1 MNTAARLMIENLLS
15 DWAVQEHG
23 SGWSVDNVAPMPG
36 NAGLSFGFDL
46 HEPEGR
52 LIESLVIRLA
62 PPGVRRSGATDVLAQ
77 VPILRGLGERGLPVA
92 PLRWYGD
99 ESGCLGVDA
108 FVVARLPGKPFHMT
122 EEAGSAV
129 PGPGG
134 PSELFDRAVDALAVI
149 HAVPWT
155 ELDMKTEGPRSLAA
169 EIDLWGRLLRRVEAP
184 PHPAATR
191 LEADLRATIRAD
203 VHVGLFH
210 GDFQT
215 NNLLFEKGRLTG
227 ILDWELAGVGAQLLD
242 LGWLAM
248 MTDPASWEEPYR
260 ACLRTVANP
269 QSLRLRYER
278 ASGHAVPDFDWFVA
292 LACFRFGAILSY
304 NTMLH
309 RTGRRPDPLY
319 DLMAPSL
326 PRLLER
332 GSELISN
339 ERKKD

>member
-1 MNTAARLMIENLLS
+1 MIEDLLS
-15 DWAVQEHG
+15 DWAVQEYG
-23 SGWSVDNVAPMPG
+23 PGWSVDCVAPMPG
-36 NAGLSFGFDL
+36 NAGLSFGFNL
-46 HEPEGR
+46 HEPGGR
-52 LIESLVIRLA
+52 LSEALVIRFA

-77 VPILRGLGERGLPVA
+77 VPILRGLGERSLPVA

-99 ESGCLGVDA
+99 ESGCLGIDA
-108 FVVARLPGKPFHMT
+108 FVVARLPGRPFHMT
-122 EEAGSAV
+122 EEVGSAT

-134 PSELFDRAVDALAVI
+134 PAELFDRAVDALAVI
-149 HAVPWT
+149 HAVPWA
-155 ELDMKTEGPRSLAA
+155 ELHMKTEGPRSLAA
-169 EIDLWGRLLRRVEAP
+169 EIDLWGRLLRRVEDP
-184 PHPAATR
+184 PHPAAAQ
-191 LEADLRATIRAD
+191 LEADLMATMRTD
-203 VHVGLFH
+203 VQVGLFH

-248 MTDPASWEEPYR
+248 MTDPASWEEGYR
-260 ACLRTVANP
+260 TRLRTVSDRE
-269 QSLRLRYER
+269 SLRLRYELT
-278 ASGHAVPDFDWFVA
+278 SGRAVPNFDWFVA

-319 DLMAPSL
+319 DLMAPSF
-326 PRLLER
+326 PCLLER

-339 ERKKD
+339 ERKKG